1 MAWEVLQVSP
11 TPPRV
16 SADRVAVALGVA
28 VMTLV
33 VAIFKLFIIPPTNI
47 FRKIIHKISF
57 LKYFLSINK
66 KKIRYLNILKNNL

>member
-33 VAIFKLFIIPPTNI
+33 VAIFKLFIPINI
-47 FRKIIHKISF
+47 FRKIIHKIS
-57 LKYFLSINK
+57 L
-66 KKIRYLNILKNNL
+66 

>member
-33 VAIFKLFIIPPTNI
+33 VAIFKLFIISPTNI
-47 FRKIIHKISF
+47 FRKIIHKIS
-57 LKYFLSINK
+57 L
-66 KKIRYLNILKNNL
+66 